1 MRLMFFTFLFV
12 LGMPAF
18 AVTGTIPA
26 DEVIPEIEVQKVD
39 SGKVSRSHFTSGI
52 KNHEPLDNLLS
63 LSNQQN
69 IVYYFSELL
78 DLKGK
83 TITHRWEYDGKVIAD
98 VTFKVGGNRWRVWSK
113 KTIFSN
119 WTGEWKVSIL
129 NQQGKMLTSNTLN
142 YTEVN
147 QR

>member
-1 MRLMFFTFLFV
+1 MRLVTFIFLFA
-12 LGMPAF
+12 LSMPGF

-26 DEVIPEIEVQKVD
+26 DEAVPDIKGQGVD
-39 SGKVSRSHFTSGI
+39 LGRVSRSHFTSGI

-69 IVYYFSELL
+69 SVYYFSELL
-78 DLKGK
+78 NLKGE

-98 VTFKVGGNRWRVWSK
+98 VTFKVGGIRWRVWSK

-119 WTGEWKVSIL
+119 WTGEWKVSVL
-129 NQQGKMLTSNTLN
+129 NQQGKVLASHILN
-142 YTEVN
+142 YTDVN
-147 QR
+147 